1 MLKMNQPEERVRP
14 VLLRMLDVEP
24 DHVQARLQLLSYAA
38 RRNDTEEVVSICST
52 AIDYSPEVLEF
63 YYYKGI
69 GLYQQGKHG
78 VKAGAGF
85 YDYSGDKA
93 DKSMKK
99 RDAMYLAM
107 AKANPTGIEVE

>member
-1 MLKMNQPEERVRP
+1 MTTADFAHALA
-14 VLLRMLDVEP
+14 
-24 DHVQARLQLLSYAA
+24 QARQEGGAALQALAESHLPLVGLAL
-38 RRNDTEEVVSICST
+38 RRYPDTGQDREE
-52 AIDYSPEVLEF
+52 
-63 YYYKGI
+63 
-69 GLYQQGKHG
+69 LYQQGKHG